1 MAIKARIFWDVN
13 ASAYVVSTAYNEK
26 AVDALKSLIPSGDR
40 SWDSGTK
47 LWYVKEPYGEALR
60 SLFASAFGIH
70 AVSFTSK
77 QVAEQAQTHSQTR
90 TQSSAAG
97 TALNP
102 SVGTTEDAIIAF
114 FGLLS
119 YDAAKQSYRRAATD
133 LHPDKQNGDASRMSR
148 LNDLWARI
156 EKEYFKR

>member
-13 ASAYVVSTAYNEK
+13 AQAYVVSTAYNEK

-40 SWDSGTK
+40 SWDSSSK

-60 SLFASAFGIH
+60 SLFGSAFGIH

-77 QVAEQAQTHSQTR
+77 QVAEQSQQQSHAR
-90 TQSSAAG
+90 TTSSAG

-102 SVGTTEDAIIAF
+102 SVGTTEDAIVAF

-119 YDAAKQSYRRAATD
+119 YDAAKQSYRRAAQD